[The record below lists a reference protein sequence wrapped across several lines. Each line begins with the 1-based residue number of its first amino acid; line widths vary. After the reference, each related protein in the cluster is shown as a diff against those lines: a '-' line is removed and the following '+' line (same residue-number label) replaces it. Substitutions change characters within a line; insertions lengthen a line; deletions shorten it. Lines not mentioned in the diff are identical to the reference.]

1 MIKYFGDFRQAMITN
16 INLGG
21 DNCNRA
27 VIIGFLLGCIHS
39 ESIPDEWIKGLH
51 NHEQLQQL
59 ITETTQHVQNSGA
72 QLNGFFLTDG
82 KSNLCNLKSNYLY
95 LTMISKK
102 LTHYLVKSVKK
113 DIVREKSKQKF
124 N

>member
-27 VIIGFLLGCIHS
+27 VVIGFLLGCIHS
-39 ESIPDEWIKGLH
+39 EGIPVEWINGLH
-51 NHEQLQQL
+51 NHKQLQQL
-59 ITETTQHVQNSGA
+59 ITETTQHIQTSGA

-82 KSNLCNLKSNYLY
+82 KSNLCNLKSNLP
-95 LTMISKK
+95 LPTNDIKK
-102 LTHYLVKSVKK
+102 ADPLSCETCKEGYCPIKK
-113 DIVREKSKQKF
+113 
-124 N
+124 